1 MARVVAT
8 EAALGDEAAILADL
22 GAKGGYRVA
31 EKYKALLD
39 RFYGLL
45 ADHPAIGPRLPR
57 VDESRAVAIDELP
70 ASIVTVLRNS
80 ANPSPRTFCHSPI

>member
-1 MARVVAT
+1 MMARVVAT

-39 RFYGLL
+39 RLYGLL
-45 ADHPAIGPRLPR
+45 ADHPAIGPRRSLLGPR
-57 VDESRAVAIDELP
+57 VRIWIVAPVHRDL
-70 ASIVTVLRNS
+70 
-80 ANPSPRTFCHSPI
+80 